1 MKEESSFILQ
11 RFRRKKTQAFASI
24 FLFSSSLSLA
34 QCPYFHNYFHNFLA
48 YFALRNGKKRNGRKR
63 KILIHAAGRASS
75 TFPLKRPLNHNL
87 FGPSFHCISLK
98 MIYALFVAENFRSEI
113 ASESSRESSVEN
125 RGAENRIRIK
135 ISPTNSRIFL
145 SSSNFTRIS
154 FENGNTRRTL
164 EFFSNLFSIY
174 HETKKKEE

>member
-1 MKEESSFILQ
+1 
-11 RFRRKKTQAFASI
+11 
-24 FLFSSSLSLA
+24 
-34 QCPYFHNYFHNFLA
+34 
-48 YFALRNGKKRNGRKR
+48 
-63 KILIHAAGRASS
+63 
-75 TFPLKRPLNHNL
+75 
-87 FGPSFHCISLK
+87 

-135 ISPTNSRIFL
+135 ISPTNSQIFL

-154 FENGNTRRTL
+154 FENGNTRKTL

-174 HETKKKEE
+174 HETKKKKKNNKNKNKRNIYT